1 MGKGNLW
8 EWMWFSLAIA
18 KPLGTTCTI
27 MPCAPN
33 ASSPDLEFTLNN
45 NQAKL
50 QSIGGKNREVQCSV
64 HPFGSVM
71 SRYRYVIP

>member
-1 MGKGNLW
+1 
-8 EWMWFSLAIA
+8 
-18 KPLGTTCTI
+18 

-33 ASSPDLEFTLNN
+33 ASSPDLEFTLND

-50 QSIGGKNREVQCSV
+50 QSIGGKNREVQCSL

-71 SRYRYVIP
+71 SRYRYMIP